1 MGLYISREV
10 LRRVGY
16 DLSIIDNEDEKGATF
31 AISPVSL
38 TVEGSRE
45 NE

>member
-1 MGLYISREV
+1 MGLHISREV

-16 DLSIIDNEDEKGATF
+16 DLTLIDNEDEKGATF
-31 AISPVSL
+31 AISPTPP
-38 TVEGSRE
+38 TVEGTSE

>member
-10 LRRVGY
+10 LRRVDY
-16 DLSIIDNEDEKGATF
+16 DLSIIDSGDKKGATF
-31 AISPVSL
+31 AIGPASIIA
-38 TVEGSRE
+38 ERARG